1 VTPPSTAGLAAEP
14 RHVRRAELRDLPAL
28 TELWIAITRH
38 HAPLDPL
45 FRLRRGAEPE
55 VRELLRAMLRDPDAR
70 AFVCEAGDAAVGM
83 ACVRVDRAPPILDEA
98 ERAEI
103 TDLFVRPAWRRRG
116 CGSALAR
123 TAVDWAAS
131 RGIRRVE
138 VRVAAA
144 NAEGEAFWRAFGFG
158 DHMRILQL
166 RLGDPQ
172 PTAR

>member
-1 VTPPSTAGLAAEP
+1 VRSASADDLSTLG
-14 RHVRRAELRDLPAL
+14 
-28 TELWIAITRH
+28 ELWIAITRH

-55 VRELLRAMLRDPDAR
+55 VRELLRAILRDPDAR
-70 AFVCEAGDAAVGM
+70 AFLCEAGGVAVGM
-83 ACVRVDRAPPILDEA
+83 ACVRVDRAPPILDEV

-103 TDLFVRPAWRRRG
+103 TDLFVRPDWRRRG

-123 TAVDWAAS
+123 TALDWAAS
-131 RGIRRVE
+131 RGIQRVE

-144 NAEGEAFWRAFGFG
+144 NAEGEAFWRALGFG

-166 RLGDPQ
+166 RQGDRQ
-172 PTAR
+172 RAAR

>member
-1 VTPPSTAGLAAEP
+1 VRPASAADLA
-14 RHVRRAELRDLPAL
+14 VL
-28 TELWIAITRH
+28 TELWIAITHH

-55 VRELLRAMLRDPDAR
+55 VRELLRAILRDPDAC
-70 AFVCEAGDAAVGM
+70 AFLCEAGDSAVGM
-83 ACVRVDRAPPILDEA
+83 ACVRVDRAPPILAEV

-123 TAVDWAAS
+123 TALDWVAS
-131 RGIRRVE
+131 RGVRRVE

-144 NAEGEAFWRAFGFG
+144 NAEGEAFWRTLGFG

-166 RLGDPQ
+166 RPSDRRRA
-172 PTAR
+172 AR